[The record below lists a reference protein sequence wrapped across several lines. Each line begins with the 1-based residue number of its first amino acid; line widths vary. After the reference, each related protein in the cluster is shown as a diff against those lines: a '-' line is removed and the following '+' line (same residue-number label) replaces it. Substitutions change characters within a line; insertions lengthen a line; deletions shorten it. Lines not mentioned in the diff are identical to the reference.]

1 MKKLFLPALLFIAV
15 KFSSAQTLENTR
27 WYGTIFAPDPYS
39 ASFYFQKDTVLIS
52 VQGQMV
58 EGMRY
63 KLSGDT
69 LTLNKIWG
77 QSDCN
82 DATGTYL
89 IKIENETL
97 FFTVISDACELRPHA
112 FSKEGYKKD

>member
-1 MKKLFLPALLFIAV
+1 MKKILLFV
-15 KFSSAQTLENTR
+15 FLFSVTKFSSAQTLENTR
-27 WYGTIFAPDPYS
+27 WSGIIYAPDPYN

-58 EGMRY
+58 EGMKY

-69 LTLNKIWG
+69 LTMNKIWG

-82 DATGTYL
+82 DGTGTYL
-89 IKIENETL
+89 IKVENDTL
-97 FFTVISDACELRPHA
+97 FFNVLSDACELRPRA